1 MPRKW
6 HTERLRV
13 PGATVALMLAALLA
27 LVSPGSPIL
36 AQEAFPEATP
46 ESRGL
51 SSEALQGLAE
61 TVEDYIDRDM
71 AVGAELL
78 VIKDRQTVLHEAYGW
93 RDREGQVPMEPDTL
107 FNIRSM
113 TKPIT
118 GAAIQILVDEGRL
131 ALDDRASDYL
141 PGFDT
146 DDSRDITIEQL
157 LTHRSGL
164 PLSTLQGTRDFE
176 SLYAMANAI
185 GQGGPQFP
193 PGSTFWYSDA
203 GADVLGA
210 IVEQVS
216 GSSLDEFVTE
226 RLLGPLGM
234 TDTSYLAAPDDP
246 RLDRV
251 ASLYVGGVGNW
262 EPFWTPADEPFYPF
276 AWGSQSLYGTPADYA
291 RFLAM
296 WMDEGHAG
304 GTPVLTQEAVAR
316 TLAPV
321 ERMKTLGSDAPY
333 PTRFADLAV
342 YHGQMALLHLR
353 EGSVDGDRVQEAD
366 PVIVGYSG
374 SDGTIAWA
382 WSDRDLMIL
391 YFTQSRGGA
400 TAIRLEEEIGRL
412 LLDPVPEGGS
422 QPPSAYAD
430 YLGTYTA
437 NFGPFVNQPFE
448 VLWRDGSLALDIP
461 SQFIYALDG
470 ADGAERWTMREDP
483 NVGISFVRDG
493 SGVVAGMRLQQG
505 GDRFDLPR
513 GTPGAAP
520 EEVLSPEEAAPY
532 LGWFQDAETGREVEV
547 VLGAGQLALRI
558 PETSEPLPLYPPDA
572 DGNWRLR
579 MDPRISLQFD
589 LEAGQAISYR
599 VRGPAGEAVF
609 TRTIPAES

>member
-1 MPRKW
+1 MRRMS
-6 HTERLRV
+6 HIGRLPV
-13 PGATVALMLAALLA
+13 PGVMVALMLATLLA
-27 LVSPGSPIL
+27 LVSSGSPTL
-36 AQEAFPEATP
+36 ARESFPEATP
-46 ESRGL
+46 GSRGL
-51 SSEALQGLAE
+51 SSEALRALAE
-61 TVEDYIDRDM
+61 TVEDYITRDM

-78 VIKDRQTVLHEAYGW
+78 VIEDRQTVLHEAYGW

-118 GAAIQILVDEGRL
+118 GAAIQILADEGRL
-131 ALDDRASDYL
+131 ALDDHASDYL

-164 PLSTLQGTRDFE
+164 PLSMLQGTRDFE

-185 GQGGPQFP
+185 GEGGPQFP

-216 GSSLDEFVTE
+216 GSSLEDFVTE
-226 RLLGPLGM
+226 RLLEPLGM
-234 TDTSYLAAPDDP
+234 TDTAYLGVPDGP

-262 EPFWTPADEPFYPF
+262 EPFWNPTDEPFYPF

-296 WMDEGHAG
+296 WMDEGLSGDA
-304 GTPVLTQEAVAR
+304 PVLTPVAVAR
-316 TLAPV
+316 TLTPMA
-321 ERMKTLGSDAPY
+321 RMKALGSDAPY

-342 YHGQMALLHLR
+342 YHGQMALLHLQA
-353 EGSVDGDRVQEAD
+353 GSVDEDQLQDAD

-382 WSDRDLMIL
+382 WPDRDLMIL

-400 TAIRLEEEIGRL
+400 TAIRLEEEIERL
-412 LLDPVPEGGS
+412 LLDPAPRGGL
-422 QPPSAYAD
+422 QMPSEYAD
-430 YLGTYTA
+430 YIGTYMA
-437 NFGPFVNQPFE
+437 DFGPFVNQPFE
-448 VLWRDGSLALDIP
+448 VLWREGSLALDIP
-461 SQFIYALDG
+461 SQFIYALDR
-470 ADGAERWTMREDP
+470 ADAAERWTMREAP
-483 NVGISFVRDG
+483 NVSISFVRDG
-493 SGVVAGMRLQQG
+493 TGVVTGMRLYQG
-505 GDRFDLPR
+505 ADAFDLPR
-513 GTPGAAP
+513 GTLDTAP
-520 EEVLSPEEAAPY
+520 EEALSPEAAVPY
-532 LGWFQDAETGREVEV
+532 LGWFQDAQTGREVEV
-547 VLGAGQLALRI
+547 VLQAGRLALRI
-558 PETSEPLPLYPPDA
+558 PETTEPLPLHPPDT
-572 DGNWRLR
+572 DGSWRLR
-579 MDPRISLQFD
+579 MDPRISLQFE
-589 LEAGQAISYR
+589 LEAGRAISYR

-609 TRTIPAES
+609 TRIAES

>member
-1 MPRKW
+1 MRRKW
-6 HTERLRV
+6 HTQRL
-13 PGATVALMLAALLA
+13 PLPAATVALVLAALIA
-27 LVSPGSPIL
+27 LVSAGSPAL
-36 AQEAFPEATP
+36 AREAFPEATP
-46 ESRGL
+46 ESRAL
-51 SSEALQGLAE
+51 STQALRALAD
-61 TVEDYIDRDM
+61 TVEDYVTRDM

-78 VIKDRQTVLHEAYGW
+78 VIKDRRTVLHEAYGW

-146 DDSRDITIEQL
+146 EDSRDITIEQL

-176 SLYAMANAI
+176 SLYDMANAI
-185 GQGGPQFP
+185 GEGGPQFP

-262 EPFWTPADEPFYPF
+262 EPFWTPADEPFYPY

-296 WMDEGHAG
+296 WMDDGLSG
-304 GTPVLTQEAVAR
+304 DTPVLTPDAVAR
-316 TLAPV
+316 TLTPV
-321 ERMKTLGSDAPY
+321 VRMKALGSDAPY

-353 EGSVDGDRVQEAD
+353 EESTAEDQLQDAE
-366 PVIVGYSG
+366 PVIFGYSG

-382 WSDRDLMIL
+382 WPDLDLMIL

-400 TAIRLEEEIGRL
+400 TAIRLEKEIERL
-412 LLDPVPEGGS
+412 VLHPAASGG
-422 QPPSAYAD
+422 PRMPDVYAD

-461 SQFIYALDG
+461 SQFIYALDP
-470 ADGAERWTMREDP
+470 ADAAERWTMREDP
-483 NVGISFVRDG
+483 NVGISFVRD
-493 SGVVAGMRLQQG
+493 SAGVVTGMRLDQG
-505 GDRFDLPR
+505 GDTFDLPR
-513 GTPGAAP
+513 GTPDTAP
-520 EEVLSPEEAAPY
+520 EETLSPAEAAPY

-547 VLGAGQLALRI
+547 VLQAGQLALRI

-572 DGNWRLR
+572 DGSWRLR
-579 MDPRISLQFD
+579 MDPRISLRFD
-589 LEAGQAISYR
+589 LEAGRAISYR

-609 TRTIPAES
+609 TRTSPAES

>member
-1 MPRKW
+1 
-6 HTERLRV
+6 V
-13 PGATVALMLAALLA
+13 
-27 LVSPGSPIL
+27 
-36 AQEAFPEATP
+36 ATP
-46 ESRGL
+46 ESCGL
-51 SSEALQGLAE
+51 SSQALRALAE

-78 VIKDRQTVLHEAYGW
+78 VIKDRQTVLHEAFGW

-141 PGFDT
+141 PGFDV

-164 PLSTLQGTRDFE
+164 PLSTLQGTRDYE

-216 GSSLDEFVTE
+216 GSSLDEFVTQ
-226 RLLGPLGM
+226 RLLEPLGM
-234 TDTSYLAAPDDP
+234 ADTAYLGTPDDP

-251 ASLYVGGVGNW
+251 ATLYVGGVGNW
-262 EPFWTPADEPFYPF
+262 QPFWTPADEPFYPF

-296 WMDEGHAG
+296 WMDEGRVGDA
-304 GTPVLTQEAVAR
+304 PVLTPEAVAR
-316 TLAPV
+316 TLEPV
-321 ERMKTLGSDAPY
+321 ERMKSLGSDSPY
-333 PTRFADLAV
+333 PTRFADLAA
-342 YHGQMALLHLR
+342 YHGQMALLHLQ
-353 EGSVDGDRVQEAD
+353 EASVDEDRPQGAD

-382 WSDRDLMIL
+382 WPDRDLMIL

-400 TAIRLEEEIGRL
+400 TAIRLEEEIERL
-412 LLDPVPEGGS
+412 LLDPAPEGRS
-422 QPPSAYAD
+422 PTPSEYAD

-437 NFGPFVNQPFE
+437 DFGPFVNQPFE

-461 SQFIYALDG
+461 SQFIYALDRAG
-470 ADGAERWTMREDP
+470 PAERWTMREDP
-483 NVGISFVRDG
+483 EVGISFVRD
-493 SGVVAGMRLQQG
+493 STGVVTGMQINQG
-505 GDRFDLPR
+505 GNRFELPR
-513 GTPGAAP
+513 GTAGTAP
-520 EEVLSPEEAAPY
+520 EEVLSPEQAAPY
-532 LGWFQDAETGREVEV
+532 LGWYRDAQTGREVEV
-547 VLGAGQLALRI
+547 VLQAGRLALRI
-558 PETSEPLPLYPPDA
+558 PETNEPLPLHPPDA
-572 DGNWRLR
+572 DGSWRLR
-579 MDPRISLQFD
+579 MDPTISLRFD
-589 LEAGQAISYR
+589 LEAGRAVSYR

-609 TRTIPAES
+609 TRMDRDER